1 MSADGLLAVL
11 MGDRSMLLRFLI
23 ARGASPAEGEDVL
36 QDLFLK
42 LQSAQ
47 IGPVSEPKAY
57 LYRMAHNLLNDRKR
71 TAVRQQTRESA
82 WASTRVGADGQSLGI
97 ASVEESLIQR
107 ERLKMVEDA
116 LAGLPE
122 RTSSILRQYRVDGV
136 SQKTIA
142 ASLGITI
149 SAVEKH
155 LQRAYRAIVDVRR
168 HLDADIDDLQRLG
181 TKGDERS

>member
-1 MSADGLLAVL
+1 MSADGLLVVL
-11 MGDRSMLLRFLI
+11 TGDRTMLLRFLI
-23 ARGASPAEGEDVL
+23 ARGASPAESEDIL

-42 LQSAQ
+42 LGSTQ
-47 IGPVSEPKAY
+47 IGPVSEPKSY

-71 TAVRQQTRESA
+71 TAVRQGMRESA
-82 WASTRVGADGQSLGI
+82 WASMRVGTDGQSLAN
-97 ASVEESLIQR
+97 ASIEESLIQR
-107 ERLKMVEDA
+107 ERLKTVEKA
-116 LAGLPE
+116 LAELPE

-142 ASLGITI
+142 ENLGITV

-168 HLDADIDDLQRLG
+168 HLDADIDDQRRLG
-181 TKGDERS
+181 TKGDDRS

>member
-1 MSADGLLAVL
+1 MSADGLRAAL
-11 MGDRSMLLRFLI
+11 MDDRATLLRYLL
-23 ARGASPAEGEDVL
+23 ARGASPAESEDVL

-42 LQSAQ
+42 LGTTP

-71 TAVRQQTRESA
+71 AAARQGTRESA
-82 WASTRVGADGQSLGI
+82 WASTRVGAEGQSLVT
-97 ASVEESLIQR
+97 ASAEESLIQR
-107 ERLKMVEDA
+107 ERLKMVEDT

-142 ASLGITI
+142 ANLGITI

-155 LQRAYRAIVDVRR
+155 LQRAYRAILDVRR
-168 HLDADIDDLQRLG
+168 HMDAEFDDQRRLG
-181 TKGDERS
+181 TKGDDRS